1 VRFLIRSRLF
11 ADKEDDAARHE
22 PVLLGVQH

>member
-11 ADKEDDAARHE
+11 AEDEDEAARSE